1 MDNLIRYRIYI
12 SDQIIGYLQVLK
24 QKPRFRSIC
33 REAAF
38 LKPVIKTGKFCAAV
52 FFQDFQTFLPDVFHN
67 HIIIRNICQL
77 SNNACIAFFSTIS
90 PDHPA
95 LAPVVAGIFSICEQK
110 IACHVR
116 CFPGGLGNLPD
127 KPFQGLLLHKIF
139 QHTALQWRK

>member
-67 HIIIRNICQL
+67 HIVIRNICQL

-127 KPFQGLLLHKIF
+127 KPFQGLLLHKVF
-139 QHTALQWRK
+139 QHTALQRGK

>member
-52 FFQDFQTFLPDVFHN
+52 FFQDLQTFLPDVFHN
-67 HIIIRNICQL
+67 HIVIRNICQL

-95 LAPVVAGIFSICEQK
+95 FAPVVAGIFSICEQK

-116 CFPGGLGNLPD
+116 WVPGGLGKLPD
-127 KPFQGLLLHKIF
+127 KPLQGLLLHMIF
-139 QHTALQWRK
+139 QHSALLWRN

>member
-67 HIIIRNICQL
+67 HIVIRNICQL

-95 LAPVVAGIFSICEQK
+95 FAPVVAGIFSICEQK

-127 KPFQGLLLHKIF
+127 KPFQGLLLHKVF
-139 QHTALQWRK
+139 QHTALQRGN

>member
-127 KPFQGLLLHKIF
+127 KPFQGLLLHKVF
-139 QHTALQWRK
+139 QHTALQRGK

>member
-12 SDQIIGYLQVLK
+12 SDQIIGDLQVLK

-38 LKPVIKTGKFCAAV
+38 LKSVIKTGKFCAAV

-67 HIIIRNICQL
+67 HIVIRNICQL
-77 SNNACIAFFSTIS
+77 SNNACIAFFSTIR

-95 LAPVVAGIFSICEQK
+95 FAPVVAGIFSICEQK

-139 QHTALQWRK
+139 QHSALQWRK

>member
-12 SDQIIGYLQVLK
+12 SNQIIGDLQVLK
-24 QKPRFRSIC
+24 QKPCFRSIC

-38 LKPVIKTGKFCAAV
+38 LKSVIKTGKFCAAV

-67 HIIIRNICQL
+67 HIVIRNICQL

-90 PDHPA
+90 PDYPA
-95 LAPVVAGIFSICEQK
+95 FAPVVAGILSICEKK

-116 CFPGGLGNLPD
+116 RFPGGLGNLPD
-127 KPFQGLLLHKIF
+127 KPFQGLLLHKVF
-139 QHTALQWRK
+139 QHTALQRGK